1 MKTKQILAT
10 AAISAL
16 MLIGTLS
23 ANAQGENRAKE
34 YASKPLICDQKI
46 PGLTDEQKTKMKEL
60 RVAHLKEITPLK
72 NLLEEKQAR
81 LNTLTSA
88 EKTDMAEINKTIDE
102 ISKLKADMM
111 KARVNHQMKVKALLT
126 DEQKV
131 FFNAH
136 MGKKKGMMHRGE
148 GMGDGMGEGKH
159 RGEGKGMH
167 KGEGKG
173 MHRGQH
179 MGAMECEKADTT
191 K

>member
-1 MKTKQILAT
+1 MKTKQFFTT

-16 MLIGTLS
+16 MLIGTMS
-23 ANAQGENRAKE
+23 ANAQGDIRPKVD
-34 YASKPLICDQKI
+34 ASKPLIGDQRI
-46 PGLTDEQKTKMKEL
+46 PGLTDEQKTKMKDL
-60 RVAHLKEITPLK
+60 RVAHIKEVTPIK
-72 NLLEEKQAR
+72 NLIEEKEAR
-81 LNTLTSA
+81 LKTLTSA

-136 MGKKKGMMHRGE
+136 MGEKKGMHRGE

-179 MGAMECEKADTT
+179 MGAMETEKADTT